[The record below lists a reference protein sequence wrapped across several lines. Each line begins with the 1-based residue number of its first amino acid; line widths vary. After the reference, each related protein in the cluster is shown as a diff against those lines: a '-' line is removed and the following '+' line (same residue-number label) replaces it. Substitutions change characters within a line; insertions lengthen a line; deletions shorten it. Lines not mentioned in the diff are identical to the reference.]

1 MKEIAIYGTGVCG
14 NKIYY
19 YLTGL
24 GVKIS
29 YFIKSTPEKN
39 ETFHNIPVLL
49 AEEIIKQNNETL
61 VIIAIEDK
69 QTIMQIYR
77 RLLELGFN
85 EKQVINLN
93 SSIYSFILDNSL
105 YNVKQINS
113 EGEHFCNCCN
123 NNVLEFCP
131 QEFDK
136 SEVYEKYHIIGGGYR
151 AHSICPI
158 CGASDRNRWQKYV
171 LENFTD
177 IVQKECNVL
186 HIAPE
191 EPIYKLISH
200 NIKCDYYLGDIS
212 LGKTDHRVD
221 LTDIQFKDGFF
232 DYIIAN
238 HVLEHVENIDLAFA
252 EIKRVLKSTGKLII
266 SFPICMDIKT
276 KEDKSITKPED
287 RLREYGQSDHVRLFG
302 SDYKEY
308 IEKRNFKVEV
318 KSPQDILMNGEIKK
332 YGMIE
337 DDVILIC
344 SII

>member
-1 MKEIAIYGTGVCG
+1 MREIAVYGTGVCG
-14 NKIYY
+14 NKIYN
-19 YLTGL
+19 YLSEL

-29 YFIKSTPEKN
+29 CFIKSTPVKN

-49 AEEIIKQNNETL
+49 AEEVIKYNNEII

-69 QTIMQIYR
+69 QTIIQIYH
-77 RLLELGFN
+77 RLLELGFD
-85 EKQVINLN
+85 EKQIINLN
-93 SSIYSFILDNSL
+93 SSIYNFILANAV
-105 YNVKQINS
+105 YNAKQIHN
-113 EGEHFCNCCN
+113 EGEYFCNCCN
-123 NNVLEFCP
+123 NNVLEFLP
-131 QEFDK
+131 KEFEK
-136 SEVYEKYHIIGGGYR
+136 SKIYEKYHIIGGGYR

-158 CGASDRNRWQKYV
+158 CEASDRNRWQKYV

-177 IVQKECNVL
+177 IIQKECNVL

-191 EPIYKLISH
+191 EHIYKLISL
-200 NIKCDYYLGDIS
+200 NTKCDYYLGDI
-212 LGKTDHRVD
+212 LRGKTDHKVD
-221 LTDIQFKDGFF
+221 LTDIQFKDDFF

-238 HVLEHVENIDLAFA
+238 HVLEHIENLDLAFA

-287 RLREYGQSDHVRLFG
+287 RLIEYGQSDHVRLFG

-318 KSPQDILMNGEIKK
+318 MSPQNMLTADVIKK

-337 DDVILIC
+337 NDVILIC
-344 SII
+344 SIQ